1 MKVIKTLKAMS
12 AYTSKVRAAGKTIG
26 FVPTMGYLHDG
37 HLSLVEA
44 AKNKAEVVIVSIF
57 VNPTQFAAG
66 EDLVTYPRNL
76 KKDKKALSN
85 FDIDV
90 LFLPSAEEMYPQGY
104 KTFVQVEDL
113 GKNLCGRSRPDHFRG
128 VTTVV
133 AKLFNIVAPHFAFF
147 GQKDFQQLVIIKRM
161 VKDLNVPVEIIS
173 LPTVREYDGLA
184 MSSRNKYLDKKQRQ
198 AAPVLYQSLLQ
209 AKEAIRSG
217 EKDLHKVL
225 AKIRS
230 VIGKQPGIRID
241 YAAAVD
247 PETLVEAKTAKSPLL
262 LALAAYVGRARLIDN
277 ILL

>member
-1 MKVIKTLKAMS
+1 
-12 AYTSKVRAAGKTIG
+12 
-26 FVPTMGYLHDG
+26 
-37 HLSLVEA
+37 
-44 AKNKAEVVIVSIF
+44 
-57 VNPTQFAAG
+57 
-66 EDLVTYPRNL
+66 
-76 KKDKKALSN
+76 
-85 FDIDV
+85 
-90 LFLPSAEEMYPQGY
+90 
-104 KTFVQVEDL
+104 
-113 GKNLCGRSRPDHFRG
+113 
-128 VTTVV
+128 V